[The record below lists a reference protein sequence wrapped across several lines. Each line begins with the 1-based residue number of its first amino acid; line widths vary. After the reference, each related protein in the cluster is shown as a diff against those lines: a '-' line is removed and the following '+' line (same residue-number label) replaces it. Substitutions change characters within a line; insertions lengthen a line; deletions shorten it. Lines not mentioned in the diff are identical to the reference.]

1 MFAIR
6 ERVFDDHGADVGA
19 HADLH
24 AFSCGN
30 DLQIRLQLI
39 GEEVSGICGYESADA
54 VRDVGFVG
62 AFEDAVAQ
70 RIGHKSGTN
79 KGCGDHK
86 VSFFRNGAANL
97 AAGCSGKNRKS
108 IKKLSFSEHP
118 LEDQA
123 VGSRAIT
130 EVEAGLA
137 EGHKDQGGIYFGCGI
152 DFFDGIDHFGRREE
166 VGCFRRC
173 SCREIC
179 GLQGFDIWADIGQVV
194 FGCFIVVHNC
204 SFF

>member
-6 ERVFDDHGADVGA
+6 ERIFDDHGADVRA

-30 DLQIRLQLI
+30 ELQIRLQLI

-62 AFEDAVAQ
+62 TFEDAVAQ

-97 AAGCSGKNRKS
+97 AADCSG
-108 IKKLSFSEHP
+108 
-118 LEDQA
+118 
-123 VGSRAIT
+123 
-130 EVEAGLA
+130 
-137 EGHKDQGGIYFGCGI
+137 
-152 DFFDGIDHFGRREE
+152 
-166 VGCFRRC
+166 
-173 SCREIC
+173 
-179 GLQGFDIWADIGQVV
+179 
-194 FGCFIVVHNC
+194 
-204 SFF
+204 